1 MKRFIIHKK
10 DSSSSDTDYTSEYTS
25 DTSDITDDSYT
36 DTTNQ
41 SDKIVFNSITRTNYK
56 KSSQGSRQDNLTKDE
71 IKDKLKGYI
80 PLRTMQEKKILT
92 KLPYFK
98 TWIKYINENTKQFR
112 TGGLLMKVVYPDY
125 IMLANTNQNLTWS
138 VQLKDNIIFIKDP
151 KEQQKEGEQQ
161 KKEDQI
167 KDKLYEMYKKGEL
180 KTIKK

>member
-25 DTSDITDDSYT
+25 DITDDDSYT
-36 DTTNQ
+36 DNTDQ